1 MADKG
6 HNVFR
11 FEGVDKLLLVLLT
24 VGVIDLDGP
33 EMLPESMF
41 VCFAEVSVV
50 YIFPELKT
58 VEQKPFCVFRFLQQC
73 CCLYVVHVI
82 IFCVRRCVSGICY
95 AFHEI

>member
-6 HNVFR
+6 HNIFR

-41 VCFAEVSVV
+41 VCFAEVSVENDGTKA
-50 YIFPELKT
+50 FL
-58 VEQKPFCVFRFLQQC
+58 CVQISATML
-73 CCLYVVHVI
+73 LSL
-82 IFCVRRCVSGICY
+82 RCVCHYFLRKTLCIWDLLRIS
-95 AFHEI
+95 